1 MQRQGL
7 GQARQLCHPL
17 NGRRLRRDDEREHP
31 AAGLELTAGGHQ
43 RGRDGGVDEGALGQ
57 VDDDVELGT
66 GSLQRIAKSLLAARV
81 VITSQRH
88 DGDAEAVERKLDGRR
103 RRRREGLEGAC
114 CFVSC
119 RVM

>member
-1 MQRQGL
+1 MTSASVPPR
-7 GQARQLCHPL
+7 ASSSRP
-17 NGRRLRRDDEREHP
+17 RS
-31 AAGLELTAGGHQ
+31 HQ
-43 RGRDGGVDEGALGQ
+43 RGHNGGVDEGALGQ

-66 GSLQRIAKSLLAARV
+66 GSLERIAERLLAARV
-81 VITSQRH
+81 VIASQRH

-103 RRRREGLEGAC
+103 GAVAGAGGAC